1 MVSIFLFIL
10 SYPLFHF
17 LGKWDNWVTRGVWFS
32 ILIYVSTYIYVDRYI
47 HLSRHKLSFDVETKE
62 EPFLHVP
69 GRILKGMGCGDI
81 LAFKLC
87 NRLKAELAQV

>member
-1 MVSIFLFIL
+1 MGQLGNPRGLIFCTYL
-10 SYPLFHF
+10 
-17 LGKWDNWVTRGVWFS
+17 
-32 ILIYVSTYIYVDRYI
+32 YVSTYIYVDRYI

-69 GRILKGMGCGDI
+69 SRILKGMGCGDI

-87 NRLKAELAQV
+87 NRLKAELEQV